1 MAKSSRA
8 GSVKANNRRLKAT
21 VFGPVESARTERL
34 SAKLL
39 ELAAQPKPK
48 KEAEE
53 SADAETADANT
64 IGASDAAVDSN
75 MDVDKPTS
83 SVAKRPS
90 SGKILKKKRPN
101 KIVFPKYKE
110 RKGKKN

>member
-8 GSVKANNRRLKAT
+8 GSVKANNRRLKT
-21 VFGPVESARTERL
+21 NVFGPVESARTERL

-39 ELAAQPKPK
+39 ELAAQPKPERNVE
-48 KEAEE
+48 EAE
-53 SADAETADANT
+53 SAVAKAAD
-64 IGASDAAVDSN
+64 ASDAVVVSN
-75 MDVDKPTS
+75 MDVDKETS

-101 KIVFPKYKE
+101 KIVFPKFKD
-110 RKGKKN
+110 RKGKKKN

>member
-1 MAKSSRA
+1 
-8 GSVKANNRRLKAT
+8 
-21 VFGPVESARTERL
+21 
-34 SAKLL
+34 
-39 ELAAQPKPK
+39 
-48 KEAEE
+48 
-53 SADAETADANT
+53 
-64 IGASDAAVDSN
+64 